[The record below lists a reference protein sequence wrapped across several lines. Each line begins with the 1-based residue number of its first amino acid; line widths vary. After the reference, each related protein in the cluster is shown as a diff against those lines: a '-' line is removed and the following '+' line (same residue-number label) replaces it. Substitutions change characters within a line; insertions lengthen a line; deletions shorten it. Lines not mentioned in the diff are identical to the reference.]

1 LRDGSPLQTNPLE
14 PRLFTPSSAS
24 RDHPRGRLPH
34 LNEQVGLIAEARQ
47 TQQAPM
53 SARVSIHIDDVHARA
68 ICEEIGERLRET
80 LNRAVPHRLP
90 PRLQHLIERLA
101 AADHDEAPSIVPSL
115 DDTPGFAIRATSP
128 ATT

>member
-1 LRDGSPLQTNPLE
+1 
-14 PRLFTPSSAS
+14 
-24 RDHPRGRLPH
+24 
-34 LNEQVGLIAEARQ
+34 
-47 TQQAPM
+47 M

-80 LNRAVPHRLP
+80 LNRAVPHHLP

-115 DDTPGFAIRATSP
+115 DDIPNLTIPAAPP